1 MVALFGQGFDSPRLH
16 KSLLIKIPLVLRE
29 GFLIIQIYI
38 LTNLLLIPY
47 QLSIIKQ
54 LYVLLFPHWY

>member
-47 QLSIIKQ
+47 Q
-54 LYVLLFPHWY
+54 

>member
-1 MVALFGQGFDSPRLH
+1 
-16 KSLLIKIPLVLRE
+16 LRE